1 MMSDKTLQE
10 RLREPDW
17 WMDDTLNEEAADALD
32 DKHKRIAELEARS
45 KRWDSINRSIAQ
57 HRDELAAVVREVAD
71 SHFDLSLH
79 KQHDTLSY
87 LKHNAQKALAKLD
100 GDA

>member
-1 MMSDKTLQE
+1 MMSNKTLQE
-10 RLREPDW
+10 RLRNSVEFW
-17 WMDDTLNEEAADALD
+17 HGHCALTMEAADALD
-32 DKHKRIAELEARS
+32 AKDKRIAELEG
-45 KRWDSINRSIAQ
+45 Q
-57 HRDELAAVVREVAD
+57 RDELAAVVREVAD

-87 LKHNAQKALAKLD
+87 LKHNAQKALGKLD

>member
-10 RLREPDW
+10 RLRYPDW

-32 DKHKRIAELEARS
+32 DKENRIAELESRS
-45 KRWDSINRSIAQ
+45 KRWDSINQSIAQ
-57 HRDELAAVVREVAD
+57 QRDELAAALRLAEVLLRSGGVQSWVCED
-71 SHFDLSLH
+71 IS
-79 KQHDTLSY
+79 
-87 LKHNAQKALAKLD
+87 KALAKLD

>member
-1 MMSDKTLQE
+1 MSDKTLQE

-17 WMDDTLNEEAADALD
+17 WMDDTLNEESANAIDAK
-32 DKHKRIAELEARS
+32 DKLIAELEKRI
-45 KRWDSINRSIAQ
+45 KRWDSINRSIADQ
-57 HRDELAAVVREVAD
+57 RDELASALREVAE

-87 LKHNAQKALAKLD
+87 LKHTAQKALAKLD

>member
-32 DKHKRIAELEARS
+32 AKDKRIAELEG
-45 KRWDSINRSIAQ
+45 Q
-57 HRDELAAVVREVAD
+57 RDELASALREVAE

-87 LKHNAQKALAKLD
+87 LKHTAQKALAKLD